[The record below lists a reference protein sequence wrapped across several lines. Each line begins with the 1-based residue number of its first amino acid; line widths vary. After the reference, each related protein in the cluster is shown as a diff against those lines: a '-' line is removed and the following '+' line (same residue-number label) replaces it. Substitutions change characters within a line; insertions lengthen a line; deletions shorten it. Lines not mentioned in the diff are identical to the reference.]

1 MLEVRGLVKRYGAVK
16 AVDGVSFKVGPGE
29 SVGLLGPN
37 GAGKTTTLSMV
48 VGLLQ
53 PDGGEVLLE
62 GRALRGDTDPLKR
75 TLGFVPQELAL
86 YEELPARANLR
97 LFGAL
102 QGVTGAALDEAVESA
117 LALVSLSDRAG
128 DKAGTFSGGMKRRLN
143 LAAALLHGPRVLL
156 LDEPT
161 VGVDPQSRNAI
172 FDNLEALRARGIALV
187 YTTHYM
193 EEVERLCDRVI
204 IIDRGQVVADD
215 TLRGLHRRQAGACAM
230 TLELEAPGSGPWLED
245 LRALPGVQ
253 RAELHEDLQLQLTL
267 ADLGADAPR
276 VLAWL
281 QSQGRRYTHLVTER
295 PNLESLFLGLTGR
308 SLRDS

>member
-1 MLEVRGLVKRYGAVK
+1 MLEARGLVKRYGAVR

-37 GAGKTTTLSMV
+37 GAGKTTTLSLV

-53 PDGGEVLLE
+53 PDAGEVLLD

-86 YEELPARANLR
+86 YEELSASANLR

-102 QGVTGAALDEAVESA
+102 QGVQGRALETAVGEA
-117 LALVSLSDRAG
+117 LALVGLSDRAG
-128 DKAGTFSGGMKRRLN
+128 DRAGHFSGGMKRRLN

-215 TLRGLHRRQAGACAM
+215 TLRGLHRRQAGACEM
-230 TLELEAPGSGPWLED
+230 TLELETPAQGAWLEA

-253 RAELHEDLQLQLTL
+253 RAELKKDTLLQVTLQ
-267 ADLGADAPR
+267 DLGSGAPA
-276 VLAWL
+276 VLAWM
-281 QSQGRRYTHLVTER
+281 QAQGPRYTHLVTQR